1 MTMGVNTNI
10 SSLTAQRSLAKAD
23 DMLTQSMERLST
35 GKRINSAADD
45 AAGLSV
51 ASRLTAQVN
60 GLNQAI
66 KNANSGTAMIQTID
80 GALGEVTD
88 MLQRMRELSLQASN
102 ATISDSDRGFLQDE
116 VIALAAEI
124 DRIASS
130 TSYNGQAVL
139 DGTFSNKTLQIGA
152 SAAETMAVSV
162 SSASTASLGENQ
174 IIGDVIAET
183 TSTGVNSNATDADDD
198 IVISAKGAATT
209 IDVVKSDSAQSVAS
223 KINAVTATTGVTA
236 DVKTQ
241 AHLFVEKTASETHDV
256 LINGIATGSF
266 TMSSTDVSGAVSAIN
281 DITAQTGVVASATTD
296 NKVLLTSSVGAD
308 IVVENNTAQT
318 ELTIKALNFNGTG
331 QSTQYVHAQ
340 YNVTGTTLA
349 TGASQ
354 IVNNTT
360 GDTYD
365 FVVGTEDAA
374 ALQTALTDGTGLSAG
389 QGALRQSSS
398 DLSALAV
405 GDYYIK
411 HAATSDVFKISVATD
426 ATDIENWMA
435 ALASATYAEG
445 DRIGQSFALNTGN
458 TNTLTEN
465 RGLVEVFQG
474 KDTNAKLGLRSD
486 ALFGDFEIY
495 SDSTLET
502 NIMASSGTN
511 YVVGSEAK
519 GVRVK
524 ETDEDY
530 YAVGEAT
537 TTHMGAAGGAAAGT
551 SEVVATTIDF
561 TTGSKIIA
569 TGTFAGGAKVGVSVS
584 TNINDGSYTGVAF
597 TVTGTDV
604 DGNTI
609 VEQVSSLASAVTST
623 GTAATDA
630 LLVGVT
636 RMEFAT
642 VTDFTVNTALTDGG
656 SGVLSVEIVYLDKGD
671 TFEFKGAREF
681 GDFEIQQAG
690 TALTEAAGGVTG
702 NTDSNNTV
710 LGATD
715 ATADTATVQG
725 SIKLSSVDAFN
736 VTQSGTEVAYPA
748 NDNYF
753 TTSASS
759 VSSVAAI
766 NIATTDGAS
775 SALSVLDTAIDSVST
790 IRASLGAID
799 NRLGYT
805 VSNLMNVAEATTA
818 ARAQLEDADY
828 SVESANLAKA
838 QVLLQAGTAMLAQAN
853 AAPQMV
859 LQLLQ

>member
-23 DMLTQSMERLST
+23 DMLAQSMERLST

-130 TSYNGQAVL
+130 TSYNGQSVL
-139 DGTFSNKTLQIGA
+139 DGTFSNKTLQIG
-152 SAAETMAVSV
+152 STSSETMAVSV
-162 SSASTASLGENQ
+162 SSASTSSLGEHQ
-174 IIGDVIAET
+174 VIGDVIAET
-183 TSTGVNSNATDADDD
+183 TSTGINANATDADDD

-209 IDVVKSDSAQSVAS
+209 IDVVKSDSAESVAT

-236 DVKTQ
+236 EAKTQ
-241 AHLFVEKTASETHDV
+241 AHLFVEKTASETHDIKV
-256 LINGIATGSF
+256 NGIATGAF
-266 TMSSTDVSGAVSAIN
+266 TMSSTSVGSAVSAIN
-281 DITAQTGVVASATTD
+281 DITAQTGVVASATSD
-296 NKVLLTSSVGAD
+296 NKVLLTSATGAD
-308 IVVENNTAQT
+308 IVIENNSAQT
-318 ELTIKALNFNGTG
+318 ELTVKALNFNGVG
-331 QSTQYVHAQ
+331 QSTQYVHAAV
-340 YNVTGTTLA
+340 NVTGGNLA
-349 TGASQ
+349 AGASQ

-365 FVVGTEDAA
+365 FTVGTEDAA
-374 ALQTALTDGTGLSAG
+374 ALQVALTDGTGLSAG
-389 QGALRQSSS
+389 RGALRQSTD

-411 HAATSDVFKISVATD
+411 HAATSDVFKISVASD
-426 ATDIENWMA
+426 ATDIENWMD
-435 ALASATYAEG
+435 ALNGATYAEG
-445 DRIGQSFALNTGN
+445 DRIGQAFSLNTGN
-458 TNTLTEN
+458 TNLKTEN
-465 RGLVEVFQG
+465 RGLIEVFKG

-486 ALFGDFEIY
+486 ALFGDFDIY

-524 ETDEDY
+524 EVDEDY
-530 YAVGEAT
+530 YATGELVS
-537 TTHMGAAGGAAAGT
+537 THSGSANGAAAA
-551 SEVVATTIDF
+551 SNQVIAAAATF
-561 TTGSKIIA
+561 TAGSKAIA
-569 TGTFAGGAKVGVSVS
+569 LGSFAGGAKIGVSVES
-584 TNINDGSYTGVAF
+584 DGAAQITGVGF

-609 VEQVSSLASAVTST
+609 VETVAGLTVAQAINAT
-623 GTAATDA
+623 GEAGAE
-630 LLVGVT
+630 LINVT

-642 VTDFTVNTALTDGG
+642 VTDFTVDTAIADSAGTTLDIE
-656 SGVLSVEIVYLDKGD
+656 VVYLDKGD
-671 TFEFKGAREF
+671 TFEFKGGREF

-690 TALTEAAGGVTG
+690 TAVTEAAGGVTG
-702 NTDSNNTV
+702 NTDTNNTV
-710 LGATD
+710 LAATN
-715 ATADTATVQG
+715 AAADTATVQG
-725 SIKLSSVDAFN
+725 SLKLSSVDAFN
-736 VTQSGTEVAYPA
+736 VTQSGTESSFPN

-753 TTSASS
+753 TTSSSS
-759 VSSVAAI
+759 VASVAAI
-766 NIATTDGAS
+766 NIATTAGAS

-790 IRASLGAID
+790 IRASLGALD

>member
-1 MTMGVNTNI
+1 M
-10 SSLTAQRSLAKAD
+10 
-23 DMLTQSMERLST
+23 
-35 GKRINSAADD
+35 
-45 AAGLSV
+45 
-51 ASRLTAQVN
+51 
-60 GLNQAI
+60 
-66 KNANSGTAMIQTID
+66 
-80 GALGEVTD
+80 
-88 MLQRMRELSLQASN
+88 
-102 ATISDSDRGFLQDE
+102 
-116 VIALAAEI
+116 
-124 DRIASS
+124 
-130 TSYNGQAVL
+130 
-139 DGTFSNKTLQIGA
+139 
-152 SAAETMAVSV
+152 

-183 TSTGVNSNATDADDD
+183 TSTGINSNATDADDD

-340 YNVTGTTLA
+340 YNVTGTELA

-365 FVVGTEDAA
+365 FVVGTEDVA

-389 QGALRQSSS
+389 KGALRQSSS

-445 DRIGQSFALNTGN
+445 DRIGQTFALNTGN

-524 ETDEDY
+524 ETDEAY
-530 YAVGEAT
+530 YATGELVAGHSGSAT
-537 TTHMGAAGGAAAGT
+537 GAADAANQLFAAAGT
-551 SEVVATTIDF
+551 F
-561 TTGSKIIA
+561 TAGDKGAPTL
-569 TGTFAGGAKVGVSVS
+569 GTFAGGAKVAVSVES
-584 TNINDGSYTGVAF
+584 DGASSITGVGF

-609 VEQVSSLASAVTST
+609 VETVAGL
-623 GTAATDA
+623 TAAQAIGATGA
-630 LLVGVT
+630 AGAEIINVT
-636 RMEFAT
+636 RMDFAT
-642 VTDFTVNTALTDGG
+642 VTNFTVDTAITDATAGTT
-656 SGVLSVEIVYLDKGD
+656 LDIEIIYLDKGD
-671 TFEFKGAREF
+671 TFEFKGGREF

-690 TALTEAAGGVTG
+690 TALTEASTGVTG

-715 ATADTATVQG
+715 ATGDTATVQG

-736 VTQSGTEVAYPA
+736 VTQSGTEVAYPS

-766 NIATTDGAS
+766 SIATTDGAS

-805 VSNLMNVAEATTA
+805 VSNLMNVAEATSA